1 MKSYDVVFLHPP
13 RIFETLKLRKL
24 LSEKLGFKKEGVK
37 PQYCQMPMGVLSLA
51 ASLDEKGYS
60 VKIFN
65 LGLEQKINPFFNLN
79 RYVRSLN
86 AKVYAIDLQWFVHSA
101 SALTV
106 AEICKKEHPDSLV
119 VLGGMTATWFH
130 TQIMKRYQFI
140 DAIVLGE
147 ADLSMPQLVDS
158 YIGGRKMHEVKG
170 ITYRQNGKIKQT
182 PMGGVL
188 SNLDSIDPCRLDL
201 VDKYDRYLRCDII
214 YCGEEKANFFWIP
227 IARGCV
233 YDCAHCGGGRYSY
246 GLLTGREKVALR
258 SPKRIAYDIQ
268 TLHEK
273 GVKRIH
279 LSHDPEIGGKRYYS
293 SLFEEVKKT
302 GVDLSVYVEIF
313 RLPERE
319 FVEKITQTFH
329 EVVMAI
335 SPETFSEDVRQLIG
349 RPFSNHAL
357 FESLDLL
364 RKKGVKTQVWFTI
377 GLPGEKLDM
386 KWFEDFKSFFEEI
399 VKRGAYVI
407 PPLTYTIDPNCLLA
421 IENEKYGIR
430 LLLKTFED
438 YKRICSSDN
447 PLDWVGHETQT
458 ASRQKILAFTALAY
472 NYVTHFQRFHE
483 GT

>member
-1 MKSYDVVFLHPP
+1 
-13 RIFETLKLRKL
+13 
-24 LSEKLGFKKEGVK
+24 
-37 PQYCQMPMGVLSLA
+37 
-51 ASLDEKGYS
+51 
-60 VKIFN
+60 
-65 LGLEQKINPFFNLN
+65 
-79 RYVRSLN
+79 
-86 AKVYAIDLQWFVHSA
+86 
-101 SALTV
+101 
-106 AEICKKEHPDSLV
+106 
-119 VLGGMTATWFH
+119 
-130 TQIMKRYQFI
+130 
-140 DAIVLGE
+140 
-147 ADLSMPQLVDS
+147 
-158 YIGGRKMHEVKG
+158 
-170 ITYRQNGKIKQT
+170 
-182 PMGGVL
+182 
-188 SNLDSIDPCRLDL
+188 
-201 VDKYDRYLRCDII
+201 
-214 YCGEEKANFFWIP
+214 
-227 IARGCV
+227 
-233 YDCAHCGGGRYSY
+233 
-246 GLLTGREKVALR
+246 
-258 SPKRIAYDIQ
+258 
-268 TLHEK
+268 
-273 GVKRIH
+273 